1 MGLITAV
8 ANQKGGTGKS
18 VVATNLAAAR
28 IEAGARVL
36 LCDIDPQGNSADMV
50 GAPVA
55 GARSWVDVFEGA
67 VDVAGARILDVLPG
81 LDLVAAGD
89 ESRLSGVEQGLVA
102 VPRREEWL
110 ARALHGQHDDYDD
123 VIIDCPPS
131 LGQLTTN
138 ALLVADR
145 IVAPVNLTDRHA
157 VKGVNELHR
166 SIAVLREVGFEV
178 PTPMILR
185 NFVNDRLLTVQ
196 GFSQLVCQL
205 NMPVLATTIPKTEAI
220 ANAVA
225 EQVPIVLRGG
235 GGQQARAA
243 AQAFRALAAE
253 LWPLR
258 RAKAA

>member
-1 MGLITAV
+1 M

-18 VVATNLAAAR
+18 VVANLAAAR
-28 IEAGARVL
+28 IAAGARVL
-36 LCDIDPQGNSADMV
+36 LCDMDPQGNSADMV
-50 GAPVA
+50 GAHVA
-55 GARSWVDVFEGA
+55 GARSWVDVFEGT
-67 VDVAGARILDVLPG
+67 VDVAGARICDVLPG
-81 LDLVAAGD
+81 LDLVAAGE

-110 ARALHGQHDDYDD
+110 ARALHGHHDGYDD
-123 VIIDCPPS
+123 VIVDCPPS

-185 NFVNDRLLTVQ
+185 NFVNERLLTVQ
-196 GFSQLVCQL
+196 GFTQLVAQL
-205 NMPVLATTIPKTEAI
+205 NMPVLRTQIPKTEAI

-225 EQVPIVLRGG
+225 EQVPIVLRGAAG
-235 GGQQARAA
+235 PQARAA
-243 AQAFRALAAE
+243 AQAFRDLADE
-253 LWPLR
+253 LWP
-258 RAKAA
+258 ATAATKAA

>member
-28 IEAGARVL
+28 VAAGARVL
-36 LCDIDPQGNSADMV
+36 LCDMDPQGNSADMV
-50 GAPVA
+50 GAHVA

-67 VDVAGARILDVLPG
+67 VDVAGACLRDVLPG

-89 ESRLSGVEQGLVA
+89 ESRLSGVEQGLVT

-110 ARALHGQHDDYDD
+110 ARALHGQHDGYDD
-123 VIIDCPPS
+123 VILDCPPS

-145 IVAPVNLTDRHA
+145 IIAPVNLTDRHA

-185 NFVNDRLLTVQ
+185 NFVNQRLLTVQ
-196 GFSQLVCQL
+196 TFAQLVAEL
-205 NMPVLATTIPKTEAI
+205 NMPVLRTQIPKTEAI

-225 EQVPIVLRGG
+225 EQVPIVLQDGK
-235 GGQQARAA
+235 GQHARAA
-243 AQAFRALAAE
+243 AQAFRALAEE
-253 LWPLR
+253 LWPTTS
-258 RAKAA
+258 AAE

>member
-1 MGLITAV
+1 MCCL
-8 ANQKGGTGKS
+8 
-18 VVATNLAAAR
+18 
-28 IEAGARVL
+28 
-36 LCDIDPQGNSADMV
+36 
-50 GAPVA
+50 
-55 GARSWVDVFEGA
+55 
-67 VDVAGARILDVLPG
+67 LDVLPG

-102 VPRREEWL
+102 VPRREEWF
-110 ARALHGQHDDYDD
+110 ARALHGQHDAYDD
-123 VIIDCPPS
+123 VIVDCPPS

-145 IVAPVNLTDRHA
+145 IVAPVTLTDRHA

-166 SIAVLREVGFEV
+166 SIAVLREVSFEV
-178 PTPMILR
+178 PTLMILR

-225 EQVPIVLRGG
+225 EQVPIVLRGAG
-235 GGQQARAA
+235 GPQARAA
-243 AQAFRALAAE
+243 AQAFRALAGE
-253 LWPLR
+253 LWPTTTT
-258 RAKAA
+258 AEAA